1 MDFLLIFGRMRR
13 IKIREGFPGQRLVI
27 LPPRI
32 VTHSLESPICR
43 SLLPTRI
50 GRFNQAKYHFVERR
64 HGAKEYILIVCLAG
78 SGSCRL
84 GSQDWRLE
92 EGHAIVLPP
101 DVYHRYESDQERPWT
116 IFWVHF
122 IGSAAPAY
130 MEGIGVTIR
139 EPRFWIGDLAV
150 VTDAFEET
158 YRYVLSG
165 YADKDLFALSTSFAR
180 LLGLCCIHQK
190 SPLPRRRLAEDRVL
204 QAIRYMREN
213 VERRLTLRHCAQ
225 SAGWSA
231 AHFSMAFRR
240 QTNLSP
246 IQFFTRLKMSH
257 ACELLKTT
265 DLSMQ
270 EIAAGIGLNDPFYF
284 SRLFH
289 RHLRMSP
296 TAYRREFSLSA
307 SH

>member
-1 MDFLLIFGRMRR
+1 MDFLPIFWRMRR
-13 IKIREGFPGQRLVI
+13 IKIREGFPGQRLVVI
-27 LPPRI
+27 PSRI
-32 VTHSLESPICR
+32 VSHALESSICR
-43 SLLPTRI
+43 LLLPTRI

-64 HGAKEYILIVCLAG
+64 HGVKEYILIVCLAG
-78 SGSCRL
+78 SGNCRL
-84 GSQDWRLE
+84 GFQDWRLE

-101 DVYHRYESDQERPWT
+101 DLYHRYESDQERPWT

-122 IGSAAPAY
+122 VGSAAPAY
-130 MEGIGVTIR
+130 MEAIGVTIS
-139 EPRFWIGDLAV
+139 EPRFWIGELAV

-165 YADKDLFALSTSFAR
+165 YSDKDLFALSTSFAR
-180 LLGLCCIHQK
+180 LLGLCRIHQK
-190 SPLPRRRLAEDRVL
+190 SALPRRRMAEDRVL
-204 QAIRYMREN
+204 RAIRYMREN
-213 VERRLTLRHCAQ
+213 VRRPLSLGDCAR
-225 SAGWSA
+225 SAGWSS

-270 EIAAGIGLNDPFYF
+270 EVAASIGFNDQFYF

-296 TAYRREFSLSA
+296 TAYRRDYSLRL
-307 SH
+307 

>member
-1 MDFLLIFGRMRR
+1 VRR
-13 IKIREGFPGQRLVI
+13 IKIREGFPGQRLVAI
-27 LPPRI
+27 PSRI
-32 VTHSLESPICR
+32 VSHALESPICR
-43 SLLPTRI
+43 LLLPTRI

-64 HGAKEYILIVCLAG
+64 HGVKEYILIVCLAG
-78 SGSCRL
+78 SGRCRL
-84 GSQDWRLE
+84 GSLDWRLD

-101 DVYHRYESDQERPWT
+101 DIYHRYESDQERPWT

-122 IGSAAPAY
+122 VGSVAPAY
-130 MEGIGVTIR
+130 MEAIGVTIN

-150 VTDAFEET
+150 LTDAFEET

-165 YADKDLFALSTSFAR
+165 YSDKDLFALSTSFAR
-180 LLGLCCIHQK
+180 LLGLCRIHQK
-190 SPLPRRRLAEDRVL
+190 SPLPRRRIAEDRVL

-213 VERRLTLRHCAQ
+213 FERRLTLHHCAK

-231 AHFSMAFRR
+231 AHFSMVFRR

-270 EIAAGIGLNDPFYF
+270 EIAARIGLNDQFYF

-296 TAYRREFSLSA
+296 TAYRRELSF
-307 SH
+307 

>member
-1 MDFLLIFGRMRR
+1 MDFIPIFGRMRR
-13 IKIREGFPGQRLVI
+13 IKIREGFPGQRLVVI
-27 LPPRI
+27 PSRI
-32 VTHSLESPICR
+32 VSHALESPICR
-43 SLLPTRI
+43 LLLPTRI

-64 HGAKEYILIVCLAG
+64 HGVKEYILIVCLAG
-78 SGSCRL
+78 SGNCRL
-84 GSQDWRLE
+84 GSQDWHLE

-122 IGSAAPAY
+122 AGSAAPAY
-130 MEGIGVTIR
+130 LEAIGVTIS

-165 YADKDLFALSTSFAR
+165 YSDKDLFALSTSFAR
-180 LLGLCCIHQK
+180 LLGLCRIHQK
-190 SPLPRRRLAEDRVL
+190 SALPRRRMAEDRVL

-213 VERRLTLRHCAQ
+213 VRCPLSLGDCARC
-225 SAGWSA
+225 AGWSS

-246 IQFFTRLKMSH
+246 IQFFTRLKMSL

-265 DLSMQ
+265 DLSMK
-270 EIAAGIGLNDPFYF
+270 EVAASIGLNDQFYF

-296 TAYRREFSLSA
+296 TAYRRDYSLRQ
-307 SH
+307 